1 LESWRRY
8 LRGVRQRSKPSGR
21 NNTTAI
27 FCPDSSKGVFVEQGL
42 NQTQSLRQEQI
53 LAPQQIQ
60 SLEVLLAPVQEL
72 QAKISAEIAEN
83 PTLEQET
90 PGNEDLAGDVI
101 AATKSSQL
109 SDTEEERRN
118 SDDDG
123 VAEIMRL
130 AESWRDSMPVYNPGA
145 QFTSDDAEKRQF
157 MFDTLTEE
165 PSLQDQLLE
174 QLRFA
179 DVDDDTRRLAELV
192 IGSIDDSGYLRS
204 ILEDLATVGG
214 ASVENMRE
222 ALELVRSFDPPG
234 IGASNLGECL
244 LLQLER
250 QGKGRSSLAK
260 LVRNHLDDIAA
271 NKLPKVAREM
281 GVSMEELR
289 DLLDKLKTLTPY
301 PGSALSPN
309 KPFYI
314 VPEVSIEKNDSAELT
329 VKSESNHL
337 PKLRVS
343 QYYLKLLEDPTVSK
357 ETKDYIRG
365 KLSNSKAL
373 IKSISQRQDTITRIA
388 EVILDEQYDFFKY
401 GVDHL
406 KPLTMQQVAD
416 KLGIHETTVSRAI
429 ANKYL
434 NTPKGL
440 LPFKYFFSTGYQS
453 SDGEEISSRGVM
465 EKIKDM
471 IAKEDPSTPLS
482 DLKITE
488 ELKKEGLSVAR
499 RTVAKYRESLGIP
512 SSHLRK
518 EY

>member
-1 LESWRRY
+1 M
-8 LRGVRQRSKPSGR
+8 
-21 NNTTAI
+21 
-27 FCPDSSKGVFVEQGL
+27 KGFLVEQGL
-42 NQTQSLRQEQI
+42 NQTQTLRQEQI

-60 SLEVLLAPVQEL
+60 SLEVLLAPLQEL
-72 QAKISAEIAEN
+72 QAKITAEIAEN

-101 AATKSSQL
+101 AATGTSQL
-109 SDTEEERRN
+109 SDTEEERKN

-130 AESWRDSMPVYNPGA
+130 AESWRDMPSIYNPGA
-145 QFTSDDAEKRQF
+145 RFTSEDEERRQF
-157 MFDTLTEE
+157 MFDSLTEE
-165 PSLQDQLLE
+165 PSLQEVLLE

-179 DVDDDTRRLAELV
+179 DIDDKTRRLAELV
-192 IGSIDDSGYLRS
+192 IGSIDDSGYMRS

-214 ASVENMRE
+214 VSVEEMRK
-222 ALELVRSFDPPG
+222 ALKLVQSFDPPG
-234 IGASNLGECL
+234 IGASDLKECL

-250 QGKGRSSLAK
+250 RGEGRSPLAK
-260 LVRNHLDDIAA
+260 LVREHLDDVAA
-271 NKLPKVAREM
+271 NKLPKVAKEM
-281 GVSMEELR
+281 GITMEELR
-289 DLLDKLKTLTPY
+289 ALLDDLKKLTPY
-301 PGSALSPN
+301 PGSALAPN

-314 VPEVSIEKNDSAELT
+314 VPEVSIVENDDDELA
-329 VKSESNHL
+329 VRSETDHL
-337 PKLRVS
+337 PKLKIS

-357 ETKDYIRG
+357 ETKDYIKG

-373 IKSISQRQDTITRIA
+373 IKSISQRQSTIARIA
-388 EVILDEQYDFFKY
+388 EVILDEQHDFFTK

-429 ANKYL
+429 ANKYID
-434 NTPKGL
+434 TPRGL

-465 EKIKDM
+465 EKIKEM
-471 IAKEDPSTPLS
+471 IAREDSSKPLS
-482 DLKITE
+482 DLKIAE

-499 RTVAKYRESLGIP
+499 RTVAKYREAMGIP